1 MRDPRCA
8 RRRFSRSPT
17 QSRLSMTIA
26 TAMRARALQALRSRR
41 FGDHRL
47 DFLALALR
55 GKKVSFEKVLGMID
69 AMVALLGKEQVADD
83 EKKAYCEA
91 ELDTAEDELKELE
104 HTIGGQ
110 ALSSPCSSCTT
121 TMN

>member
-1 MRDPRCA
+1 
-8 RRRFSRSPT
+8 
-17 QSRLSMTIA
+17 
-26 TAMRARALQALRSRR
+26 MRARALQALRSRR

-55 GKKVSFEKVLGMID
+55 GKVSFEKVLGMID

-110 ALSSPCSSCTT
+110 ALRSPCSSCTT
-121 TMN
+121 TMS